1 FVVSDSNNSSV
12 PFKAPKVFDVFNM
25 PANTAV
31 KTTPVSQV
39 SEPKGKNEKGAAS
52 PDVLDSTPK
61 ITVYNIQPKII
72 PINKAKLLILA
83 GDFILITI
91 TSKTMKIAKTDTGTS
106 IVASSAPLPKGIPNI
121 PFKKICINVRPN
133 KNINTPI
140 TPGVKNFEIVGP
152 NPVTPISIVIPPA
165 MITPNARLPPRTSI
179 GIP

>member
-1 FVVSDSNNSSV
+1 VVSDSNNSSV
-12 PFKAPKVFDVFNM
+12 PFNEPNVFDVFNK

-31 KTTPVSQV
+31 RTTPVSQV

-52 PDVLDSTPK
+52 PAMLDSTPK

-72 PINKAKLLILA
+72 PINKAYLFILA
-83 GDFILITI
+83 RDFILITI
-91 TSKTMKIAKTDTGTS
+91 TNKTIKIANADTGIL

-140 TPGVKNFEIVGP
+140 TPGVKNFAIVGP
-152 NPVTPISIVIPPA
+152 NPVTPMIIVIKPA